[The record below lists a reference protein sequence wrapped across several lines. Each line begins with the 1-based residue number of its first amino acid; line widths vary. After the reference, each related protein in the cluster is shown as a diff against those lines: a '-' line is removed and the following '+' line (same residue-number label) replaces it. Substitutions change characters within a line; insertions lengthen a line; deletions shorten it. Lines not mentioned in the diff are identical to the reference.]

1 MTSTKNSGTFSTL
14 VVGTDG
20 SENAARAL
28 TAAAEMASAGGSIA
42 VHVVTAYQPLTPR
55 QQQRL
60 AAQLPSDLRVLV
72 HGHVGAETILRDAKD
87 IMEDYGL
94 QAEFHEVDEDPSDA
108 LIKTADEIGA
118 DLIVVGSRG
127 EGAAQ
132 RVLHGSTST
141 KVLHHAHCSVLVV
154 K

>member
-1 MTSTKNSGTFSTL
+1 MTSIQKSGSFSNL

-20 SENAARAL
+20 SDNAARAL
-28 TAAAEMASAGGSIA
+28 TAAAEMASSVGSMA

-60 AAQLPSDLRVLV
+60 AAQLPSDLRALV
-72 HGHVGAETILRDAKD
+72 HGHVGAETTLRDAKE
-87 IMEDYGL
+87 IMEEYGL
-94 QAEFHEVDEDPSDA
+94 EAEYHEVDDDPSDA
-108 LIKTADEIGA
+108 LIKTADEVGA